1 MGTRQPLIS
10 LRQSLVSTSHVA
22 RPFPGESGDVFT
34 FITTYSRTVC
44 RHQRQLLF
52 RWLLHRYIPR
62 GLPITLQKIAYFLR
76 LLKQYFNTQS
86 ASGGNYQVGGLWP
99 VKMAGRVTILL
110 VCFSIAVASAI
121 PLPVPVVRNSQS
133 EKKPSPYAHAV
144 ERRWIDRERPLPSHL
159 MLRPHVSIQ
168 EQETTQP
175 SGLLSRLRSGRTFYL
190 LLYMYP
196 YDPDRPIFG

>member
-1 MGTRQPLIS
+1 
-10 LRQSLVSTSHVA
+10 
-22 RPFPGESGDVFT
+22 
-34 FITTYSRTVC
+34 
-44 RHQRQLLF
+44 
-52 RWLLHRYIPR
+52 
-62 GLPITLQKIAYFLR
+62 
-76 LLKQYFNTQS
+76 
-86 ASGGNYQVGGLWP
+86 
-99 VKMAGRVTILL
+99 MAGRVTVLL

-190 LLYMYP
+190 LLYTYP
-196 YDPDRPIFG
+196 YDPDRPIFGWTLTHRNGLIQFIMALDLCVWINLTVLFFMTLTGCFYRSNLKCFIFAIQNCDCTANDNCLS

>member
-1 MGTRQPLIS
+1 MGTRQPFNITS
-10 LRQSLVSTSHVA
+10 SKSCFHNSRRQTV
-22 RPFPGESGDVFT
+22 PGESGDVFT
-34 FITTYSRTVC
+34 FTTYSRTLC
-44 RHQRQLLF
+44 RHQRYCSVGCFIGTSLE
-52 RWLLHRYIPR
+52 
-62 GLPITLQKIAYFLR
+62 GLPPRCIVFLR
-76 LLKQYFNTQS
+76 TAQSCIYVQS
-86 ASGGNYQVGGLWP
+86 ASGGNYYVGGLWP

-144 ERRWIDRERPLPSHL
+144 ERRWIDRERPMSTHL
-159 MLRPHVSIQ
+159 MLRPHVSVQ

-175 SGLLSRLRSGRTFYL
+175 SGLLSRLRSGRIFYL
-190 LLYMYP
+190 LLYTYP